1 MSLMAA
7 REEKNGIDLIRA
19 KEVTALAFNSTHI
32 CPFNNIC
39 PREVADMFGATN
51 VCALCPYAIRG
62 VDHLPAISAEKE
74 KFKELMVG
82 VLQMIAELMKRKP
95 EHRNEADLE
104 KLEQEHD
111 HFARQ
116 AIVLEAI
123 EMQLVEM
130 ANSNQEQSLIVKNKE
145 EVLGHYARFAIKD
158 EAKLLKRL
166 IDVQNF
172 PDATSPDLDCRLA
185 HLRAVLMMH
194 DGSLREHLRIPQ
206 IRTGTLASQVATQ
219 IATMVRTEAI
229 DAFDVHRICAEEYV
243 QNKVHEQPIRVISQY
258 IS

>member
-1 MSLMAA
+1 MAA
-7 REEKNGIDLIRA
+7 KDDKNGIELIRA
-19 KEVTALAFNSTHI
+19 KEVTELAFNATHI
-32 CPFNNIC
+32 CPFKNIC
-39 PREVADMFGATN
+39 PREVADMFGTTN
-51 VCALCPYAIRG
+51 VCALCHYAIRG
-62 VDHLPAISAEKE
+62 VDHLPAISAEKD

-82 VLQMIAELMKRKP
+82 VLQMIAELLKRKP
-95 EHRNEADLE
+95 ENRSESDLE

-116 AIVLEAI
+116 AVVLEAI

-130 ANSNQEQSLIVKNKE
+130 VNSNQSNALIVQNKE
-145 EVLGHYARFAIKD
+145 EVLGHYARFALKD

-194 DGSLREHLRIPQ
+194 EGPLREHLRIPQ
-206 IRTGTLASQVATQ
+206 NRTGTLASQVATQ
-219 IATMVRTEAI
+219 IASMVRTEAI
-229 DAFDVHRICAEEYV
+229 DSFDIYRICAEE
-243 QNKVHEQPIRVISQY
+243 QNFNVAMEQPTKVISQY
-258 IS
+258 IA